1 MLLVEKASRMNSIP
15 PYLFAE
21 LDKKKREL
29 VNAGKDII
37 DLGIGDPDIP
47 TPSHIIKKMAK
58 ACEKGENHRYPPYP
72 GTLPFREAVAKW
84 YKNRF
89 DVELD
94 PENEVLA
101 LIGSKDGIA
110 HIPFVFID
118 SGDIALVP
126 SPGYPVYHQSVAFA
140 GGDSFFMILKKE
152 NHFLPDLGAIPS
164 EVLSRAKM
172 MFINYPNNPTSA
184 IASLDFFNSVISFAK
199 KHKVLVCHDAAYSE
213 IYFDGNK
220 PVSFLQA
227 DGAKD
232 VGVEFHSFSKTYNM
246 TGWRLGW
253 VVGNRE
259 VIKALGLFKS
269 HIDSGIFSAIQEAG
283 IEALTGDQSS
293 VEVMRNIYQERR
305 DILVKYLKD
314 IGLDF
319 EPCNATFYLWVQVPK
334 GYSSTSFTSYL
345 LEKAGIVVTPGS
357 GLGEGGEG
365 YIRISLTADKKR
377 IEEAGKRLSSIKF

>member
-21 LDKKKREL
+21 LDEKKREL

>member
-21 LDKKKREL
+21 LDEKKRGL